1 MSVEEQE
8 QASSPPLRSLRRR
21 RAMAGNKMGRPRQDA
36 TKRKSMQGR
45 EHLYSLYTSIPQ
57 PPALN
62 SLPTSTGH
70 PGLNRAEDK
79 VVAHLDELHQD
90 GGALSTLRNILVKEA
105 KRAGKGSWRQE
116 ERKRAARGDSEGEGE
131 SEDGG
136 DEVSE
141 AKVSKK
147 RKRARRGELQLELP
161 EMQRAEIDLPEGKIV
176 LARAALY
183 LC

>member
-1 MSVEEQE
+1 MSG
-8 QASSPPLRSLRRR
+8 S
-21 RAMAGNKMGRPRQDA
+21 KMGRPRQDA
-36 TKRKSMQGR
+36 AQRNSMQGR

-57 PPALN
+57 SSALN

-70 PGLNRAEDK
+70 PGLKRAEDK
-79 VVAHLDELHQD
+79 VVAHLDELYQD
-90 GGALSTLRNILVKEA
+90 GGALCTLRNILVKEA
-105 KRAGKGSWRQE
+105 KRAGKGTWRQE
-116 ERKRAARGDSEGEGE
+116 ERKRAGRGDSEGEGE

-161 EMQRAEIDLPEGKIV
+161 EMQRAEVELPEGEFAVVGTV
-176 LARAALY
+176 LC